1 MASVFYEVSTRTSC
15 SFSAAMQRL
24 GGRVIS
30 MDESSS
36 SVKKGET
43 LEGTELQFYLKWV
56 MATFCH
62 ILYNLLFVEF
72 CVLFNA
78 ACHFA
83 ERVDWTAFINI
94 KL

>member
-24 GGRVIS
+24 GGRVIN

-43 LEGTELQFYLKWV
+43 LEGTEL
-56 MATFCH
+56 
-62 ILYNLLFVEF
+62 
-72 CVLFNA
+72 
-78 ACHFA
+78 
-83 ERVDWTAFINI
+83 
-94 KL
+94 